1 MQEIRYALWIMLSK
15 DAAKKFSK
23 IILEISKEYRSPAF
37 EPHITLIIIKSMNEK
52 EAIKKSRVLIESL
65 RPFEIFL
72 DKIDFLDTY
81 FRCLFVKAKKT
92 KDLMGANKKAQKIFN
107 VKDDYMPHLSL
118 MYGNFP
124 EETKRKIIKHI
135 GEKIEENFI
144 TKEIRLINCESPDTK
159 DWNTVKIFRLK

>member
-1 MQEIRYALWIMLSK
+1 MRETKYALWIMPSK
-15 DAAKKFSK
+15 DVAKKFSR
-23 IILEISKEYRSPAF
+23 IILKISKEYKSTAF
-37 EPHITLIIIKSMNEK
+37 EPHITLVIIKSINEE
-52 EAIKKSRVLIESL
+52 EAIEKSRALIESL
-65 RPFEIFL
+65 KPFEVFL
-72 DKIDFLDTY
+72 DEISFLDTY

-92 KDLMGANKKAQKIFN
+92 KDLMEANKKAQKIFN

-124 EETKRKIIKHI
+124 EETKKKVIRQI

-159 DWNTVKIFRLK
+159 DWHVVKKFRLK